1 MTDDFIKPRSWIARE
16 RAVRHIWSLTRKLD
30 LDPDLAEEAQRAAD
44 EDDDDAF
51 MVAVAEFF
59 EALGKAEDE
68 RKG

>member
-1 MTDDFIKPRSWIARE
+1 M
-16 RAVRHIWSLTRKLD
+16 RHIWSLTRKLD
-30 LDPDLAEEAQRAAD
+30 LDPDLATEAQRAAD